1 MLEFICA
8 QAPYNIRGKFGG
20 LIILITGSS
29 LSLKGIAPHSIT
41 IYEIGTGLSLFGLVF
56 YCLLARWYK
65 MRVGD
70 EEYYVQT
77 EVEKMYDRYL
87 SAKYPPGNAH

>member
-1 MLEFICA
+1 MRS
-8 QAPYNIRGKFGG
+8 PYNMRGKFGG

-29 LSLKGIAPHSIT
+29 ISLKGIAPHSIT
-41 IYEIGTGLSLFGLVF
+41 MYGTGTGLSVLGLVV

-65 MRVGD
+65 MRVRD

-77 EVEKMYDRYL
+77 EIEKIYDRYL
-87 SAKYPPGNAH
+87 TAKYPAGNAH